1 MWECAVVSSILQTL
15 HADHVNIG
23 QLLKLIEEQVEQI
36 DTGNPDSKLE
46 TLTLVLEYCLEYPGK
61 FHHPTEDMIYQRL
74 LSRAPHLSR
83 KITVLTADH
92 KTLSQLIWSF
102 GDAVAQALDGGEIK
116 PVQQRGL
123 EFVRYYR
130 RHMHLEEGE
139 IFPAAKTH
147 LTPDDWSQIEATAR
161 GSEDQLSTQRI
172 REAYK
177 ALKDR
182 ILARA
187 AQNSNHPD
195 KSGDKNMAGQIDA
208 RLVELGIELPQAAA
222 AVANY
227 VPYVID
233 GGQVWIAGQVP
244 FWNGAVKYTG
254 SVGDAVSL
262 DDAIDA
268 ARVCALN
275 ILAQAK
281 AALGDLDRVTRIVK
295 LGGFVNAVPG
305 FTDYPKVINGASDLM
320 VEIFGDKGMH
330 ARSAVGAAGLPL
342 GVPVEIDAVIAFT

>member
-1 MWECAVVSSILQTL
+1 MVSFILQTL
-15 HADHVNIG
+15 YADHVDMG
-23 QLLKLIEEQVEQI
+23 QLLTLIENEVEQI
-36 DTGNPDSKLE
+36 NAENPDANLE

-61 FHHPTEDMIYQRL
+61 FHHPTEDLIYERL
-74 LSRAPHLSR
+74 LNRVPHLTR
-83 KITVLTADH
+83 EITALTADH

-102 GDAVAQALDGGEIK
+102 GDAVAQAIAGGEIK
-116 PVQQRGL
+116 PVHMRGL

-130 RHMHLEEGE
+130 RHMHIEEGE
-139 IFPAAKTH
+139 IFAAAKTH
-147 LTPDDWSQIEATAR
+147 LTPDDWSQIEAATR
-161 GSEDQLSTQRI
+161 GSGSQESTQKI
-172 REAYK
+172 REAYQ
-177 ALKDR
+177 ALKNR
-182 ILARA
+182 IVVRA

-195 KSGDKNMAGQIDA
+195 KSGDRNMAGQIEA

-262 DDAIDA
+262 DDAVDA

-305 FTDYPKVINGASDLM
+305 FTDHPKVINGASDLM